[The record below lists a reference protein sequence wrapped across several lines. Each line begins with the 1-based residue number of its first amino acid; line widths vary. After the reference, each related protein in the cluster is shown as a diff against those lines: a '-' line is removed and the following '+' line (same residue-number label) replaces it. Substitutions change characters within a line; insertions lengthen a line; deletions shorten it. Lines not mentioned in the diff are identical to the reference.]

1 MKNFRDIFTVIVF
14 VATSVLLP
22 ANPAVAAVCS
32 LPGSG
37 TSSDPW
43 LVASASDF
51 QKVGDSPCLAS
62 DYYKQ
67 SADITLVS
75 PSSDLVPNGFAGT
88 YDGDLYSINLSGG
101 WSDGTYTQPY
111 GLFGTNISGTIKKL
125 RLTGEYKTSSYWG
138 QPLALTIKS
147 GGLISQVS
155 SDVNVTVTGNAD
167 TIKLTGMV
175 QRLARGATMEYS
187 RSSGILSWEPSTSGS
202 RYSYFGGLVLEIGL
216 DENQLGASNPRKV
229 ELRDSYSSVTF
240 KFPDNQRCQVTAGGL
255 AGMQPTVSGDVYIV
269 RSYSASKF
277 AAGTNLTACGS
288 IYPAVGGLI
297 GRSDP
302 GKYASASNDTTY
314 TFLVSSY
321 WAKDLIG
328 GSNYSI
334 GYPKTGDTNQF
345 VSSLPRGVG
354 LDSSYLKTVSTFQ
367 SKESSTPGLPDSNAN
382 LAIDSSTGT
391 YSTDGTLDA
400 NEASYRWAIENGNVE
415 TFIPPT
421 YTSLGSFLTRVK
433 FADTSIS
440 QSMSGRGQVLEG
452 PVTNYPELGRVWEI
466 CGTENGGFPV
476 LVWEE
481 KCKPVSS
488 SAATEANATSSS
500 AKSYS
505 NNAQLAAT
513 GNSRSSNLVL
523 TVFAISLTFIGSL
536 FMRRASGIAKRK

>member
-111 GLFGTNISGTIKKL
+111 GLFGSNISGTIKKL

-277 AAGTNLTACGS
+277 AAGTNLTACNS

-302 GKYASASNDTTY
+302 GKYASAQSDTTY

-334 GYPKTGDTNQF
+334 GYPKTGDTNQY
-345 VSSLPRGVG
+345 VTSLPRGVG

-367 SKESSTPGLPDSNAN
+367 SKESSTAGIPDSSSN

-391 YSTDGTLDA
+391 YSTDGTLNA
-400 NEASYRWAIENGNVE
+400 NEASYRWAIESGNVE
-415 TFIPPT
+415 TFVPPT
-421 YTSLGSFLTRVK
+421 YTNLDSFLTRVK
-433 FADTSIS
+433 IADTSIS
-440 QSMSGRGQVLEG
+440 QSMNGRGQVLEG
-452 PVTNYPELGRVWEI
+452 PVTNYPELGRVWEV
-466 CGTENGGFPV
+466 CSTDNGGFPV

-481 KCKPVSS
+481 KCKNVSNS
-488 SAATEANATSSS
+488 PSTQAIATDSS
-500 AKSYS
+500 AKGYS